1 MALFT
6 DGSPSSI
13 EDLSGQDSQLMD
25 VASTEGINVTKKLA
39 LAQEQL
45 GLELDGLLRRMAAE
59 GSPTSPGISG
69 VVVTTPLR
77 LWHTYLTL
85 KLVYGDAYYNQFNDR
100 YAQKRD
106 EFERQ
111 AKWAYDKLIDAGLG
125 LAGDPVPIASTVA
138 VTAVPGNLPAAAYYV
153 TGCWVNAAGEE
164 GAAAVPVSVEI
175 SGQTILAQPGAAPSN
190 AAGWNI
196 YIGTAP
202 EAMLRQNLTTIA
214 PGQTWLQSGALIM
227 SGAAPSNGQIAT
239 YFYAVPR
246 MIRRG

>member
-6 DGSPSSI
+6 DGSPSGI
-13 EDLSGQDSQLMD
+13 EDLSAQDSQLMD

-59 GSPTSPGISG
+59 GAQTSPGING

-85 KLVYGDAYYNQFNDR
+85 KLVYGDSYYNQFNDR

-125 LAGDPVPIASTVA
+125 MVSDPVPIAPTPT
-138 VTAVPGNLPAAAYYV
+138 VTAAPGSLPPAAYYV

-164 GAAAVPVSVEI
+164 GAAAVPASVEI
-175 SGQTILAQPGAAPSN
+175 SGQTIMAQPGAAPGN

-202 EAMLRQNLTTIA
+202 EAMARQNLTPLA
-214 PGQTWLQSGALIM
+214 PGQSWLQPGVLTT
-227 SGAAPSNGQIAT
+227 SGAAPGNGQPAT